1 MSKQNTYKHP
11 SVLLLLVLL
20 GMSVLVYQTSHD
32 YMQSSLV
39 VSAKAISDAPNA
51 KSEDHQ
57 SKVTV
62 ASQDVFLSVS
72 TIQVDQVY
80 HQIKEIVFGDDKKEK
95 HTHVVTKYVSSF
107 LKTLFRQVISP
118 NAP

>member
-20 GMSVLVYQTSHD
+20 GMSVLVYQTAHD
-32 YMQSSLV
+32 YMQSSIA
-39 VSAKAISDAPNA
+39 VSAKVINDASNA
-51 KSEDHQ
+51 NSEDQ
-57 SKVTV
+57 SKVAV
-62 ASQDVFLSVS
+62 VSQDVFLSVS

-80 HQIKEIVFGDDKKEK
+80 HQIKEIIFGDDKKEK
-95 HTHVVTKYVSSF
+95 ETHVVAKYVSSF
-107 LKTLFRQVISP
+107 FKTLFERVVPP

>member
-39 VSAKAISDAPNA
+39 VSAKVINDASN
-51 KSEDHQ
+51 SDHQ
-57 SKVTV
+57 SEVAV

-107 LKTLFRQVISP
+107 FKTLFRQVISP